1 VATVLGTLVAM
12 VLVPLRS
19 LGPDGWKIA
28 SALLSRHIG
37 GGQFSL
43 FSFFIFGNF
52 CGGFGFFS
60 WKIVKF
66 VHDGQGL
73 VWS

>member
-1 VATVLGTLVAM
+1 MATVLGTLVAM

-28 SALLSRHIG
+28 SALMSRHIG

-43 FSFFIFGNF
+43 LLFYFLGIFVGDLASSP
-52 CGGFGFFS
+52 GR
-60 WKIVKF
+60 
-66 VHDGQGL
+66 L
-73 VWS
+73 

>member
-1 VATVLGTLVAM
+1 MATVLGTLVAM

-43 FSFFIFGNF
+43 LSFFIFWEFLWGIWLLLLED
-52 CGGFGFFS
+52 CE
-60 WKIVKF
+60 VCA
-66 VHDGQGL
+66 
-73 VWS
+73 